1 MRAYVC
7 DLNKKLHQFQD
18 GWYDP
23 VIFNKFEMEQMIIV
37 QNVSGSYQVLW
48 SQLINFELAT
58 YCSDPEASLAFSSI
72 IWQPGPES
80 ESVFC
85 NLPTGSHTGAWV
97 RGWKMTNNKH
107 TVKKRKHIIIWR
119 DCTSARSKYGL
130 FGCPRGSNWQGR
142 GIYQLKLLL
151 LPSCQKKKK
160 KTIIELVVWLL
171 SLKFACFQL
180 IAVHPTLRRARNT
193 AVSFNLEKHF
203 PPTYRTCPLEQVN
216 NKVNTIFRQEA
227 LL

>member
-160 KTIIELVVWLL
+160 NNHRT
-171 SLKFACFQL
+171 CRL
-180 IAVHPTLRRARNT
+180 IAFIEVRLLPAHRRPPNFAPRTKHGSLFQPWKTLSPDLPYLSPGAG
-193 AVSFNLEKHF
+193 
-203 PPTYRTCPLEQVN
+203 
-216 NKVNTIFRQEA
+216 
-227 LL
+227 

>member
-160 KTIIELVVWLL
+160 KQ
-171 SLKFACFQL
+171 S
-180 IAVHPTLRRARNT
+180 
-193 AVSFNLEKHF
+193 
-203 PPTYRTCPLEQVN
+203 
-216 NKVNTIFRQEA
+216 
-227 LL
+227 